1 MAEFVATVGNLL
13 ASADTTTGKMD
24 HHVSEFYGM
33 TSKVLGDLGGLALQF
48 DRHGKELADVVNTIE
63 KSNLNVAS
71 SVAERKQAIE
81 GLVSIVDERTEE
93 LDGRL
98 KRFTSLLYQALHAAE
113 DRARDVARLLVDA
126 TAEGARAVAEQ
137 HAAIRSTTEQQSA
150 QTLESLQIVFDQVSS
165 ESKKLFQKNSS
176 EAHQL
181 LQQATDRFTDVMQA
195 MKQMSLDMQNE
206 LDKTRQEMR
215 RGVLELPEEA
225 AASTAQMRRV
235 IVDQMEALAELNRI
249 VARHGR
255 AMDTVT
261 TGSEPPA
268 AKRAHR
274 DEQPAMT
281 AAPVDR
287 SSGGNPAEMQGGAS
301 QRGRVNSPPVV
312 PVSQAPT
319 RSVGSTS
326 GFQR

>member
-1 MAEFVATVGNLL
+1 
-13 ASADTTTGKMD
+13 
-24 HHVSEFYGM
+24 HISEFYGM

-261 TGSEPPA
+261 TGSEPPT

-274 DEQPAMT
+274 SFLRP
-281 AAPVDR
+281 
-287 SSGGNPAEMQGGAS
+287 
-301 QRGRVNSPPVV
+301 
-312 PVSQAPT
+312 
-319 RSVGSTS
+319 
-326 GFQR
+326 